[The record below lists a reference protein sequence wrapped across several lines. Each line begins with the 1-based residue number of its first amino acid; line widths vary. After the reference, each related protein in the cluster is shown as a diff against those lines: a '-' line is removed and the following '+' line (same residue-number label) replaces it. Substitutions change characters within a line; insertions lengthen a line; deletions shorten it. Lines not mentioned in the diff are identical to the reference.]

1 METEESPTGTR
12 TRSPAFGAVDGR
24 LPPGVVLAGR
34 YRIVGLLGRG
44 GMGEVYRADDLK
56 LRQAVALKFL
66 PPSVAGDPRRLARFY
81 DEVRIAREV
90 SHPNVCRVHDLGE
103 ADGHHFLSME
113 YVDGED
119 LASLLR
125 RIGRLPADKGLE
137 IARQL
142 CAGLAAAHEKGVLH
156 RDLKPANVMIDGRGR
171 VRLTDF
177 GIADLAER
185 IRRGTGAGTPA
196 YMPPEQFAGREVSV
210 RSDIY
215 SLGLVLYEVFTG
227 KQAFQG
233 ATPVELARGHE
244 SVSPPRPSSH
254 VTDLDLAIEQV
265 ILRCLEK
272 DPEARPASALS
283 VAAQLPGGDPLAAAL
298 AAGITPSPEAVAAAG
313 EVGVLPLG
321 VAWMCLSLLI
331 LGLVVAGVLGRE
343 TALFRHAPFEKPPD
357 VMQERAQQIV
367 KQAGVVDVAADWAG
381 WFESSHDTAGYCGA
395 PVCYVYR
402 QSPSSLEPRSGT
414 VRRDDPPLR
423 YPGMVRVV
431 LGAEGRLVRFSVVP
445 PEFDDT
451 KDPVPPPNWT
461 LLLAEA
467 GFNPADLLPTESRWT
482 PPVASDSRA
491 AWEVRE
497 PGRHGRAARVEVAGF
512 RGRRVD
518 FRVVWD
524 WDVPE
529 DRTPASWFPLF
540 HRLFGWWGMNPLGNL
555 FLLLAGVVLARRNLR
570 LGRSDTAGA
579 FRIAAFFFVARALGR
594 LLTGHHVP
602 SPLAESRILEGPLAA
617 ELWEAARVCLFYLAL
632 EPYVRRRWPQML
644 ISWSRLLIGHL
655 RDPLVGRDI
664 LIGALGGTLMGLLWH
679 LSYFVPTWFG
689 APSLAAFPGGVE
701 TLSSMRRVVGDL
713 LGRLGEAIQM
723 ALIALFLL
731 TLYRILTRKDE
742 IAVSLL
748 LVTQIVFNF
757 WWYQT
762 SSLSVEVTFLA
773 LIWVTSVTVL
783 VRFGLLAQVAALFF
797 FFALQRIP
805 IALDF
810 NVWYAGHALLA
821 LSMLAFAAAYA
832 FYVSL
837 AARPAFGGRLLEE

>member
-1 METEESPTGTR
+1 
-12 TRSPAFGAVDGR
+12 
-24 LPPGVVLAGR
+24 
-34 YRIVGLLGRG
+34 
-44 GMGEVYRADDLK
+44 MGEVYRADDLK

-66 PPSVAGDPRRLARFY
+66 PPSVAGDPGRLARFY

-185 IRRGTGAGTPA
+185 ISSGTGAGTPA

-210 RSDIY
+210 RSDVY

-227 KQAFQG
+227 KPAFQ
-233 ATPVELARGHE
+233 ATTPAELARLHG
-244 SVSPPRPSSH
+244 SAAPLRPSSH
-254 VTDLDLAIEQV
+254 VTGLDPAIEHV

-272 DPEARPASALS
+272 DPADRPASALL

-298 AAGITPSPEAVAAAG
+298 AAGITPSPEMVAAAG

-321 VAWMCLSLLI
+321 VAWTCLSLLI

-357 VMQERAQQIV
+357 VMEERARQIV
-367 KQAGVVDVAADWAG
+367 RQAGVVDPPTDRAG

-402 QSPSSLEPRSGT
+402 QSPRFLEPRSGT

-423 YPGMVRVV
+423 DPGMVRVV

-451 KDPVPPPNWT
+451 KDAAPPPDWT

-467 GFNPADLLPTESRWT
+467 GLDPADLVPGEPRWT
-482 PPVASDSRA
+482 PPVPSDSRA

-512 RGRRVD
+512 RGRPVD
-518 FRVVWD
+518 LRVVWD

-540 HRLFGWWGMNPLGNL
+540 HRLFGWWGMIPLGNL

-579 FRIAAFFFVARALGR
+579 FRIAVFFFVGRALCR
-594 LLTGHHVP
+594 LLTAHHVP
-602 SPLAESRILEGPLAA
+602 SPVAESRVLEGPLAA
-617 ELWEAARVCLFYLAL
+617 ELWEAARVCLFYVAL
-632 EPYVRRRWPQML
+632 EPYARRRWPQML
-644 ISWSRLLIGHL
+644 ISWSRLLTGRL
-655 RDPLVGRDI
+655 RDPLVGRDM

-679 LSYFVPTWFG
+679 LSYYVPTWFG
-689 APSLAAFPGGVE
+689 APPLKAFPSGVE
-701 TLSSMRRVVGDL
+701 TLSSMRLVVGGL
-713 LGRLGEAIQM
+713 LGLVGEAIQL

-731 TLYRILTRKDE
+731 TLYRILARKGG
-742 IAVSLL
+742 IAVALL
-748 LVTQIVFNF
+748 LVTEIVFNF
-757 WWYQT
+757 WWYQA
-762 SSLSVEVTFLA
+762 SNLSVEVTFLA

-783 VRFGLLAQVAALFF
+783 VRYGLLAQAAALFF
-797 FFALQRIP
+797 FFALQRLP

-810 NVWYAGHALLA
+810 GAWYAGHALLA
-821 LSMLAFAAAYA
+821 LSLLAGAAAYA
-832 FYVSL
+832 FHVSL

>member
-12 TRSPAFGAVDGR
+12 ARGPTFGAIDGC
-24 LPPGVVLAGR
+24 LPPGAVLGGR

-66 PPSVAGDPRRLARFY
+66 PPSVAGDPGRLARFY

-185 IRRGTGAGTPA
+185 IRSGTGAGTPA

-210 RSDIY
+210 RSDVY

-227 KQAFQG
+227 KPAFQ
-233 ATPVELARGHE
+233 ATTPAELARLHG
-244 SVSPPRPSSH
+244 SAAPLRPSSH
-254 VTDLDLAIEQV
+254 VTGLDPAIEHV

-272 DPEARPASALS
+272 DPAARPASALS

-298 AAGITPSPEAVAAAG
+298 AAGITPSPEMVAAAG

-321 VAWMCLSLLI
+321 VAWTCLSLLI

-357 VMQERAQQIV
+357 VMEERARQIV
-367 KQAGVVDVAADWAG
+367 RQVGVVDPPTDRAG

-395 PVCYVYR
+395 PVCFVYR
-402 QSPSSLEPRSGT
+402 QAPRFLEPRSGA
-414 VRRDDPPLR
+414 VRRDDPPLQV
-423 YPGMVRVV
+423 PGMVRVV
-431 LGAEGRLVRFSVVP
+431 LGAEGRLVRYSAVP

-451 KDPVPPPNWT
+451 RHPAPPPDWMP
-461 LLLAEA
+461 LLAEA
-467 GFNPADLLPTESRWT
+467 GFDPAELSPSEPRWT

-491 AWEVRE
+491 GWEVRDPE
-497 PGRHGRAARVEVAGF
+497 RHGRAIRVEASSF
-512 RGRRVD
+512 RGRRAD
-518 FRVVWD
+518 FRVVWA

-540 HRLFGWWGMNPLGNL
+540 HRLFGWWGMNTLGAL
-555 FLLLAGVVLARRNLR
+555 AVMVAGVILARRNLR
-570 LGRSDTAGA
+570 LGKSDGAGA
-579 FRIAAFFFVARALGR
+579 FRIAAFFFAARALGR
-594 LLTGHHVP
+594 LLTAHHV
-602 SPLAESRILEGPLAA
+602 LAAPAEANILEGPMAT
-617 ELWEAARVCLFYLAL
+617 ELWEAARVWLVYVAL
-632 EPYVRRRWPQML
+632 EPYARRRWPGML
-644 ISWSRLLIGHL
+644 ISWSRLLTGRF
-655 RDPLVGRDI
+655 RDPLVGRDV
-664 LIGALGGTLMGLLWH
+664 LIGALCGIVMSLLWH
-679 LSYFVPTWFG
+679 LSYFAPTWF
-689 APSLAAFPGGVE
+689 
-701 TLSSMRRVVGDL
+701 
-713 LGRLGEAIQM
+713 
-723 ALIALFLL
+723 
-731 TLYRILTRKDE
+731 
-742 IAVSLL
+742 
-748 LVTQIVFNF
+748 
-757 WWYQT
+757 
-762 SSLSVEVTFLA
+762 
-773 LIWVTSVTVL
+773 
-783 VRFGLLAQVAALFF
+783 
-797 FFALQRIP
+797 
-805 IALDF
+805 
-810 NVWYAGHALLA
+810 
-821 LSMLAFAAAYA
+821 
-832 FYVSL
+832 
-837 AARPAFGGRLLEE
+837 